1 MVRFRPSTRRGFTLI
16 ELMIVLAILG
26 VLSAI
31 AYPSYDK
38 YVTRSRRSEAQQLLT
53 DIYAKQSQY
62 MFDARGYTDKFDST
76 GLNYTRTGW
85 TCSSTTCSN
94 TFYDVTIGSLSNT
107 ATPPY
112 YKLTAAAKA
121 SQAAD
126 GNLTLDSTGAK
137 TGTWT
142 SGS

>member
-1 MVRFRPSTRRGFTLI
+1 MHQSRQPGFTLI
-16 ELMIVLAILG
+16 ELMIVVAVIGILA
-26 VLSAI
+26 AI

-38 YVTRSRRSEAQQLLT
+38 YVTRSRRSEAQQMLT
-53 DIYAKQSQY
+53 DVYSKQSQY
-62 MFDARGYTDKFDST
+62 LFDARGYTDKFDST
-76 GLNYTRTGW
+76 GLNYARTGW
-85 TCSSTTCSN
+85 TCSASACTN
-94 TFYDVTIGSLSNT
+94 TYYSVAIGSLDNA

-112 YKLTAAAKA
+112 YKITATAQGP
-121 SQAAD
+121 QAAD